1 MDIMKLT
8 IAFSIIFFYGTTV
21 CALSQEQSP
30 SIPAN
35 QETIPNGRKYVP
47 KQEIP
52 FEQAIMVLGFE
63 KTLSSKKESLLI
75 QNRTQETVTR
85 IKLRIVYKTPQNEM
99 LDYRE
104 IFLDKEILP
113 GMTKKFSINSFD
125 ENRQYYYYMTPP
137 TGKSIESSYPFKITF
152 TLLRYDIAITR

>member
-1 MDIMKLT
+1 MWFYIVLPITDNMDIMKLT
-8 IAFSIIFFYGTTV
+8 LAFSIIFFYGTTIF
-21 CALSQEQSP
+21 ALSQEQSP

-104 IFLDKEILP
+104 IFLDEEILP
-113 GMTKKFSINSFD
+113 GMTHIRKTAPCFYKTTHIS
-125 ENRQYYYYMTPP
+125 T
-137 TGKSIESSYPFKITF
+137 KI
-152 TLLRYDIAITR
+152 ANITII

>member
-1 MDIMKLT
+1 MWFYIVLPITDNMDIMKLT
-8 IAFSIIFFYGTTV
+8 LAFSIIFFYGTTIF
-21 CALSQEQSP
+21 ALSQEQSP

-85 IKLRIVYKTPQNEM
+85 IKLRIVYKTRLPRNLSGRRNFTRHDQ
-99 LDYRE
+99 
-104 IFLDKEILP
+104 KIL
-113 GMTKKFSINSFD
+113 
-125 ENRQYYYYMTPP
+125 NRQFRR
-137 TGKSIESSYPFKITF
+137 KSPILLLYDPADRKKYRIELSI
-152 TLLRYDIAITR
+152 

>member
-1 MDIMKLT
+1 MKLT
-8 IAFSIIFFYGTTV
+8 LAFSIIFFYGTTV

-113 GMTKKFSINSFD
+113 GMTKKIL
-125 ENRQYYYYMTPP
+125 NRQFRR
-137 TGKSIESSYPFKITF
+137 KSPILLLYDPADRKKYRIELSI
-152 TLLRYDIAITR
+152 

>member
-1 MDIMKLT
+1 MKLT
-8 IAFSIIFFYGTTV
+8 LAFSIIFFDRDDGMRPESGTIAIDSRKSGNNTW
-21 CALSQEQSP
+21 
-30 SIPAN
+30 
-35 QETIPNGRKYVP
+35 NGRKYVP

-113 GMTKKFSINSFD
+113 GMTKKFSIDSFD

>member
-8 IAFSIIFFYGTTV
+8 LAFSIIFFYGTTV

-52 FEQAIMVLGFE
+52 FE

-113 GMTKKFSINSFD
+113 GMTKKFSIDSFD

-152 TLLRYDIAITR
+152 TLLRYDIADKCLVCQ